1 MSDFE
6 MKDGSGM
13 PEEERKLGSDGG
25 FVSDTS
31 CGSEYE
37 RHEGHSHS
45 TDGERGGYSRSER
58 DDYYTSGSGDGS
70 FYRRDTSGMPSGGTS
85 GGAAPSEEKKSTSGL
100 AVASMVCG
108 ILSIVFACC
117 IPYMGIILS
126 IVGLVLGIVSQ
137 KKQKNGFSLAGII
150 TSAFGLAFGIIALII
165 VIASFGNLWDFIN
178 SMIDSSSGIGDPY
191 DPYDPNFGAGLN
203 VITSI
208 IKRLGL

>member
-6 MKDGSGM
+6 MKDGSGV
-13 PEEERKLGSDGG
+13 PEEERRTERTDGG
-25 FVSDTS
+25 FVSDSS
-31 CGSEYE
+31 CGGEYE

-45 TDGERGGYSRSER
+45 TDGEKGGYSRGER

-70 FYRRDTSGMPSGGTS
+70 FYRRDISGMQGGTS
-85 GGAAPSEEKKSTSGL
+85 MNEEKKNTSGL
-100 AVASMVCG
+100 SVASMVCG

-117 IPYMGIILS
+117 IPYIGIILS
-126 IVGLVLGIVSQ
+126 IVGLVLGIISQ

-178 SMIDSSSGIGDPY
+178 SMIDSSFFDDPY
-191 DPYDPNFGAGLN
+191 DPFDPNNGAGVN
-203 VITSI
+203 GI
-208 IKRLGL
+208 IAIISRLGL

>member
-37 RHEGHSHS
+37 SHEGHSHS
-45 TDGERGGYSRSER
+45 TDGEKGGYSRGER

-70 FYRRDTSGMPSGGTS
+70 FYRRDTSGMSSGGTS
-85 GGAAPSEEKKSTSGL
+85 GGAAPSEEKKNTSGL
-100 AVASMVCG
+100 SVASMVCG

-117 IPYMGIILS
+117 IPPMGLILS

-137 KKQKNGFSLAGII
+137 TKQKNGFSLAGII
-150 TSAFGLAFGIIALII
+150 TSAFGLAFGIISLII
-165 VIASFGNLWDFIN
+165 MIASIGDLWDFIN
-178 SMIDSSSGIGDPY
+178 SMIDSSFFDDPY
-191 DPYDPNFGAGLN
+191 DSFDPNNGAGVN
-203 VITSI
+203 VITAI

>member
-6 MKDGSGM
+6 MKDGSGV
-13 PEEERKLGSDGG
+13 PEEERRTERTDGG
-25 FVSDTS
+25 FVSDSS
-31 CGSEYE
+31 CGGEYE

-45 TDGERGGYSRSER
+45 TDGEQGGYSRGER

-70 FYRRDTSGMPSGGTS
+70 FYRRDISGMPGGTS
-85 GGAAPSEEKKSTSGL
+85 MNEEKKNTSGL
-100 AVASMVCG
+100 SVASMVCG

-126 IVGLVLGIVSQ
+126 IVGLVLGIISQ

-178 SMIDSSSGIGDPY
+178 SMIDSSFFDDPY
-191 DPYDPNFGAGLN
+191 DPFDPNNGAGVN
-203 VITSI
+203 GI
-208 IKRLGL
+208 IAIISRLGL

>member
-45 TDGERGGYSRSER
+45 TDGERGSYSRSER

-85 GGAAPSEEKKSTSGL
+85 GGAAPSEEKKEYKRTCGCLYGMRYTEYSFRMLHTVHGNYSFYSRSCSGY
-100 AVASMVCG
+100 
-108 ILSIVFACC
+108 SIAEKAEERLFACGHNYC
-117 IPYMGIILS
+117 VFRSGVRYNRLDYRDCKFRQFMGFY
-126 IVGLVLGIVSQ
+126 
-137 KKQKNGFSLAGII
+137 KQH
-150 TSAFGLAFGIIALII
+150 
-165 VIASFGNLWDFIN
+165 D
-178 SMIDSSSGIGDPY
+178 
-191 DPYDPNFGAGLN
+191 
-203 VITSI
+203 
-208 IKRLGL
+208 R

>member
-6 MKDGSGM
+6 MKDGSGI
-13 PEEERKLGSDGG
+13 PEEERRTERADGG
-25 FVSDTS
+25 FVSDSS
-31 CGSEYE
+31 CGGEYE

-45 TDGERGGYSRSER
+45 TDGEKGGYSRGER

-70 FYRRDTSGMPSGGTS
+70 FYRRDISGMP
-85 GGAAPSEEKKSTSGL
+85 GGASINEEKKNTSGL
-100 AVASMVCG
+100 SVASMVCG

-126 IVGLVLGIVSQ
+126 IVGLVLGIISQ

-178 SMIDSSSGIGDPY
+178 SMIDSSFFDDPY
-191 DPYDPNFGAGLN
+191 DPFDPNNGAGVN
-203 VITSI
+203 GI
-208 IKRLGL
+208 IAIISRLGL

>member
-45 TDGERGGYSRSER
+45 TDGEKGGYSRGER

-70 FYRRDTSGMPSGGTS
+70 FYRRDISGMPSGGTS
-85 GGAAPSEEKKSTSGL
+85 GGVAPSEEKKSTSGL

-108 ILSIVFACC
+108 ILSIVGCC
-117 IPYMGIILS
+117 IWYMGIILA
-126 IVGLVLGIVSQ
+126 IVGLVLGIISQ
-137 KKQKNGFSLAGII
+137 AKQKNGFSLAGII

>member
-13 PEEERKLGSDGG
+13 PEEERKTERTDGG

-45 TDGERGGYSRSER
+45 TDGERGSYSRSER

-126 IVGLVLGIVSQ
+126 IVGLVLGIISQ

-150 TSAFGLAFGIIALII
+150 Q
-165 VIASFGNLWDFIN
+165 
-178 SMIDSSSGIGDPY
+178 
-191 DPYDPNFGAGLN
+191 
-203 VITSI
+203 
-208 IKRLGL
+208 RLSVWRSV

>member
-6 MKDGSGM
+6 MKDGSGI
-13 PEEERKLGSDGG
+13 PEEERRTERTDGG
-25 FVSDTS
+25 FVSDSS
-31 CGSEYE
+31 CGGEYE

-45 TDGERGGYSRSER
+45 TDGERGGYSRGER

-70 FYRRDTSGMPSGGTS
+70 FYRRDISGMPSGTS
-85 GGAAPSEEKKSTSGL
+85 MNEEKKNTSGL
-100 AVASMVCG
+100 SVASMVCG

-150 TSAFGLAFGIIALII
+150 TASFGLAFGIIALII

-178 SMIDSSSGIGDPY
+178 SMIDSSFFDDPY
-191 DPYDPNFGAGLN
+191 DPFDPNNGAGVN
-203 VITSI
+203 GI
-208 IKRLGL
+208 IAIISRLGL

>member
-6 MKDGSGM
+6 MKDGSGI
-13 PEEERKLGSDGG
+13 PEEERRTERTDGG
-25 FVSDTS
+25 FVSDSS
-31 CGSEYE
+31 CGGEYE

-45 TDGERGGYSRSER
+45 TDGEQGGYSRGER

-70 FYRRDTSGMPSGGTS
+70 FYRRDISGMPC
-85 GGAAPSEEKKSTSGL
+85 GASMNEEKKNTSGL
-100 AVASMVCG
+100 SVASMVCG

-126 IVGLVLGIVSQ
+126 IVGLVLGIISQ

-178 SMIDSSSGIGDPY
+178 SMIDSSFFDDPY
-191 DPYDPNFGAGLN
+191 DPFDPNNGAGVN
-203 VITSI
+203 GI
-208 IKRLGL
+208 IAIISRLGL

>member
-45 TDGERGGYSRSER
+45 TDGERGSYSRSER

-70 FYRRDTSGMPSGGTS
+70 FYRRDISGMPSGGTS
-85 GGAAPSEEKKSTSGL
+85 GGVAPSEEKKSTSGL

-108 ILSIVFACC
+108 ILSIVGCC
-117 IPYMGIILS
+117 IWYMGIILA
-126 IVGLVLGIVSQ
+126 IVGLVLGIISQ
-137 KKQKNGFSLAGII
+137 AKQKNGFSLAGII

>member
-6 MKDGSGM
+6 MKDGSGI
-13 PEEERKLGSDGG
+13 PEEERRTGRTDGG
-25 FVSDTS
+25 FVSDSS
-31 CGSEYE
+31 CGGEYE

-45 TDGERGGYSRSER
+45 TDGEQGGYSRGER

-70 FYRRDTSGMPSGGTS
+70 FYRRDINGMPGGTS
-85 GGAAPSEEKKSTSGL
+85 MNEEKKNTSGL
-100 AVASMVCG
+100 SVASMVCG

-126 IVGLVLGIVSQ
+126 IVGLVLGIISQ

-178 SMIDSSSGIGDPY
+178 SMIDSSFFDDPY
-191 DPYDPNFGAGLN
+191 DPFDPNNGAG
-203 VITSI
+203 VDGI
-208 IKRLGL
+208 IAIISRLGL

>member
-45 TDGERGGYSRSER
+45 TDGERGSYSRSER

-70 FYRRDTSGMPSGGTS
+70 FYRRDISGMPSGGTS
-85 GGAAPSEEKKSTSGL
+85 GGVAPSEEKKSTSGL

-108 ILSIVFACC
+108 ILSIVGCC
-117 IPYMGIILS
+117 IWHMGIILA
-126 IVGLVLGIVSQ
+126 IVGLVLGIISQ
-137 KKQKNGFSLAGII
+137 AKQKNGFSLAGII

>member
-45 TDGERGGYSRSER
+45 TDGERGSYSRGER

-117 IPYMGIILS
+117 IPCMGIILS
-126 IVGLVLGIVSQ
+126 IVGLVLGIISQ
-137 KKQKNGFSLAGII
+137 AKQKNGFSLAGII
-150 TSAFGLAFGIIALII
+150 TASFGLAFGIISSII
-165 VIASFGNLWDFIN
+165 WLAVGGFMDFIN
-178 SMIDSSSGIGDPY
+178 SMIDSSFFGDPY

>member
-45 TDGERGGYSRSER
+45 TDGEKGGYSRGER

-70 FYRRDTSGMPSGGTS
+70 FYRRDISGMP
-85 GGAAPSEEKKSTSGL
+85 GGASMNEEKKNTSGL
-100 AVASMVCG
+100 SVASMVCG

-126 IVGLVLGIVSQ
+126 IVGLVLGIISQ

-178 SMIDSSSGIGDPY
+178 SMIDSSGGIGDPY

-203 VITSI
+203 VITSK

>member
-13 PEEERKLGSDGG
+13 PEEERRTERTDGG

-45 TDGERGGYSRSER
+45 TDGERGSYSRSER

-108 ILSIVFACC
+108 IISIFGCC
-117 IPYMGIILS
+117 VPIVGIILA
-126 IVGLVLGIVSQ
+126 ILGLVFGIISQ
-137 KKQKNGFSLAGII
+137 AMQKNGFSLAGII
-150 TSAFGLAFGIIALII
+150 TAAFGLAFGIITVII
-165 VIASFGNLWDFIN
+165 GFAVGGLWDFIN
-178 SMIDSSSGIGDPY
+178 SMIDSSFFDDPY

>member
-6 MKDGSGM
+6 MKDGSGR
-13 PEEERKLGSDGG
+13 PDEERKTERVDGG
-25 FVSDTS
+25 FVSDSS
-31 CGSEYE
+31 CGGEYE

-45 TDGERGGYSRSER
+45 TDGERGSYSRSER

-70 FYRRDTSGMPSGGTS
+70 FYHRDISGMPNGS
-85 GGAAPSEEKKSTSGL
+85 PMHEEKKSVSGL

-108 ILSIVFACC
+108 ILSVIFGCC
-117 IPYMGIILS
+117 ISYMGIILA

-150 TSAFGLAFGIIALII
+150 TSAFGLAFGIISLII
-165 VIASFGNLWDFIN
+165 MIASIGDLWDFIN
-178 SMIDSSSGIGDPY
+178 SMIDSSFIDDPY
-191 DPYDPNFGAGLN
+191 DPFDPNNGAGVN
-203 VITSI
+203 VITAI